1 MNQQQ
6 RFVQS
11 TQWLRP
17 VTRWATRF
25 SLNSPQWL
33 PAPLRHAPLRLTS
46 LVLKTYHRV
55 LRESALCGSDHSR
68 SDVL

>member
-1 MNQQQ
+1 MRQQQ

-25 SLNSPQWL
+25 SLNAPRWL
-33 PAPLRHAPLRLTS
+33 PAPLRHVPLRLTS
-46 LVLKTYHRV
+46 LVLKVYHRV
-55 LRESALCGSDHSR
+55 LR
-68 SDVL
+68 